1 MEPANRVNGPQ
12 PWALGPWLTGH
23 RWMNHQDMNVM
34 GVELG
39 TAEEPRAIAG
49 NLDAQVRETHTG
61 IVVLLGDKAYKAKK
75 PIATDFLDFTTP
87 ERREAVCE
95 REVILNSR
103 LAPDSYV
110 GVAHF
115 VGARGGAPE
124 PVVVMRRYADTTRLA
139 SLVTNDRP
147 VHHHL
152 EAIAEKLA
160 QFHRDASRSPAIDDH
175 GTVAS
180 VAARWEQ
187 NLTELGRFADT
198 LIPDIVL
205 QEVKRLSDQ
214 FIAGRVDLF
223 TERIGAGRI
232 VDGHADL
239 LADDIFC
246 SPEELAILDCLEFDD
261 NLRYVDAIDDAAFL
275 AMDLEFLG
283 RRDLGDFFLEEYRR
297 CAGDP
302 APNAL
307 THFYIAYR
315 AIVRAKVDCVRFT
328 QGHAE
333 ASADAC
339 RHMDIALEHLRDGTV
354 QLIVIGGGP
363 GTGKSTLSRALA
375 EQFQAEVIST
385 DEVRHQL
392 GRTGAIS
399 GSVGVLDG
407 GLYTPGNVTAVY
419 DEVLR
424 RARVLLGRGL
434 SVILDGTWRDPVQR
448 ERARRVASATS
459 SAIVELTCAA
469 PLVEASARIQS
480 RGVTDSDAT
489 PAIAAALSEGA
500 AAHTDGYLI
509 DTTRPLEESVAE
521 ARQICCLA
529 I

>member
-1 MEPANRVNGPQ
+1 MKYRG
-12 PWALGPWLTGH
+12 
-23 RWMNHQDMNVM
+23 MNVM
-34 GVELG
+34 AVELD
-39 TAEEPRAIAG
+39 AADEPRALAG

-61 IVVLLGDKAYKAKK
+61 VVVLLGDKAYKAKK
-75 PIATDFLDFTTP
+75 PIATDFLDFTTA
-87 ERREAVCE
+87 ERRETACA
-95 REVILNSR
+95 REVALNTR
-103 LAPDSYV
+103 LAPDSYL

-115 VGARGGAPE
+115 AGPEGGPAE
-124 PVVVMRRYADTTRLA
+124 PVVVMRRYADSTRLA

-175 GTVAS
+175 GTVSA

-187 NLTELGRFADT
+187 NLTELGRFADS
-198 LIPDIVL
+198 LIPDRSL
-205 QEVKRLSDQ
+205 QEVKRLSAQ
-214 FIAGRVDLF
+214 FIAGRADLF
-223 TERIGAGRI
+223 TERISDRRI

-246 SPEELAILDCLEFDD
+246 APEELAILDCLEFDD
-261 NLRYVDAIDDAAFL
+261 DLRYVDAIDDAAFL
-275 AMDLEFLG
+275 SMDLEFLG
-283 RRDLGDFFLEEYRR
+283 RHDLGDFFLEEYRR

-302 APNAL
+302 APDAL
-307 THFYIAYR
+307 AHFYIAYR
-315 AIVRAKVDCVRFT
+315 AVVRAKVDCVRFT

-333 ASADAC
+333 ASSDAR

-363 GTGKSTLSRALA
+363 GTGKTTLSRALA
-375 EQFQAEVIST
+375 EQFRAEVIST
-385 DEVRHQL
+385 DEVRNQL
-392 GRTGAIS
+392 EQNDAIA
-399 GSVGVLDG
+399 GSVGVLDT
-407 GLYTPGNVTAVY
+407 GLYAPDNVTAVY

-424 RARVLLGRGL
+424 RAGALLGRGL

-448 ERARRVASATS
+448 ERARRLAGAAGSP
-459 SAIVELTCAA
+459 IVELTCAA
-469 PLVEASARIQS
+469 PLEEASARIQG

-489 PAIAAALSEGA
+489 PAVAAAMSERITA
-500 AAHTDGYLI
+500 QVDGHLI
-509 DTTRPLEESVAE
+509 DTTRPLEESVFE